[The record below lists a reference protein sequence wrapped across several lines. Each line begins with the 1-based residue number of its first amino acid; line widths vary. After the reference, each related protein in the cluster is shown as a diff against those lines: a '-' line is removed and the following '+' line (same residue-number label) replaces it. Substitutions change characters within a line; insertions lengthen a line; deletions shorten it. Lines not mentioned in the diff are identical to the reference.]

1 MVLNVLYSTFTLHFI
16 ALPFMLRSIVHVQSI
31 FVRAMR
37 PAASTVSDVRSSRL
51 HLLKR
56 LPSPPERICSF
67 VEDWLAGAAGILG
80 SGPSTCVL
88 SSPAPPRPGRP
99 SSARVQPCVPSRL
112 SEALLL
118 TQHTHVATVN
128 TTKQQ
133 AGTLNEIVFHL

>member
-56 LPSPPERICSF
+56 LPSPLERICSF

-88 SSPAPPRPGRP
+88 SRRRRPGPAAP
-99 SSARVQPCVPSRL
+99 SSARVQPVFLRVVSA
-112 SEALLL
+112 ALLL

>member
-1 MVLNVLYSTFTLHFI
+1 MFWWHRTLSSFYYTFTLHFI

-37 PAASTVSDVRSSRL
+37 PAASTVSDIRSSRL

-67 VEDWLAGAAGILG
+67 VEDWLAGAAGMLG

-88 SSPAPPRPGRP
+88 SRRRRPGPAAP
-99 SSARVQPCVPSRL
+99 SSARVQPCVPSRRVGG
-112 SEALLL
+112 SAPHSA
-118 TQHTHVATVN
+118 HTRCYCQYHKT
-128 TTKQQ
+128 
-133 AGTLNEIVFHL
+133 AGRDFE

>member
-99 SSARVQPCVPSRL
+99 LVGASSLVFLRVVSA
-112 SEALLL
+112 ALLL